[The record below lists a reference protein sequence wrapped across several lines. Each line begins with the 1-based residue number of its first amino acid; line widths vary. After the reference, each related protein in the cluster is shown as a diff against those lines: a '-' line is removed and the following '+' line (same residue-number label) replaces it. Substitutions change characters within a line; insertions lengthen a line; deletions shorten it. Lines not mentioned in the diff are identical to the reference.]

1 MLLPPFD
8 HQGRMLRGNLH
19 GHCDHSDGVLS
30 AQQVTAAYRRLGYD
44 FTCLTD
50 HLWSDSS
57 YAATSVNDTRHLD
70 SDDFITIISAELH
83 CPGKSIDSHGLW
95 HIVANGLP
103 LDFAMASESETG
115 PQMVQRAL
123 DAGAFVTSAHPEWY
137 SLTSD
142 EAASLAH
149 AHAVEIYNHT
159 STIRAAR
166 GSGVATA
173 DYLLNCGH
181 RALLTASDDSHF
193 EVDDAGGG
201 WVMVAATLDEAEI
214 VTALKAGRYYSSSGA
229 TINAIELDGELDGE
243 LGGEVDGDRVT
254 ISCSPAHSVVISG
267 AGHQARAEVGT
278 NITKASFDLGN
289 FKSDWFRVTIVGAAG
304 CAWSNP
310 YWLADYR

>member
-1 MLLPPFD
+1 MLLSPFD

-30 AQQVTAAYRRLGYD
+30 AQRVTAAYRRLGYD

-70 SDDFITIISAELH
+70 SNDFITIISAELH

-173 DYLLNCGH
+173 DYLLNRGH
-181 RALLTASDDSHF
+181 RVLLTASDDSHF

-201 WVMVAATLDEAEI
+201 WVMVAATLDQAEI

-229 TINAIELDGELDGE
+229 TINAIELD
-243 LGGEVDGDRVT
+243 GEVDGDRVT

-289 FKSDWFRVTIVGAAG
+289 LKSDWFRVTIVGAAG